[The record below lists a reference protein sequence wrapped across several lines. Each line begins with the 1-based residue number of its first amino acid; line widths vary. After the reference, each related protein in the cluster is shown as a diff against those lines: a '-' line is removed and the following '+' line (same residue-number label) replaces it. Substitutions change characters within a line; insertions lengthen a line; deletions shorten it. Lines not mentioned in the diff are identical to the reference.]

1 MSLELEIC
9 VKIPNQDECPLAHR
23 DQRRELLE
31 SLADQL
37 IDHGATAVRWHD
49 SGDEQRAVPDAPDA
63 VLIDFLL
70 KQRRAVE
77 KKQLIAHLNQHQI
90 GLNSARSLI
99 SELQERGRLREFQ
112 VPRDGRKSA
121 VFVALIA

>member
-1 MSLELEIC
+1 MPIQFQISVEVPEAS
-9 VKIPNQDECPLAHR
+9 PLA
-23 DQRRELLE
+23 DIGQRREVLDTLV
-31 SLADQL
+31 DRL
-37 IDHGATAVRWHD
+37 IDHGATAVRWLD
-49 SGDEQRAVPDAPDA
+49 ASDKAGDATNCPDD

-77 KKQLIAHLNQHQI
+77 KKLLIQHLNHHRI

-99 SELQERGRLREFQ
+99 AALQERGRLREFQ